1 MNNSDTFKILFLL
14 VVFGNSLVFAGSKTT
29 FFLDD
34 TSYSFSVTV
43 PSNLNCL
50 DLSKMLFDQKTLRK
64 FSYFVD
70 SVHFSSS
77 DSFSQIVEIYFRK
90 WFYKGYSR
98 YRRVLFPADSLTI
111 DLIKFEHNIPSI
123 PQLKKA
129 TIRYYFDSNK
139 DGCAV
144 RYQQRVVVN
153 KKISFVYRKMI
164 ELQLSNF
171 TRTLEN
177 CVKSGPD
184 INSKL

>member
-1 MNNSDTFKILFLL
+1 MNNSGIFHILFLL
-14 VVFGNSLVFAGSKTT
+14 VIFGNSLVYTGTKTA
-29 FFLDD
+29 FYIDD

-43 PSNLNCL
+43 PSNLSCL
-50 DLSKMLFDQKTLRK
+50 ELSKILFDQKTLRK

-77 DSFSQIVEIYFRK
+77 DSISQIVEIYFRK
-90 WFYKGYSR
+90 WFYKGFSR
-98 YRRVLFPADSLTI
+98 YKRVLFPADSLTI
-111 DLIKFEHNIPSI
+111 DLLKFEHNIPSI

-144 RYQQRVVVN
+144 RYQQKVVVN
-153 KKISFVYRKMI
+153 KKISFIYRKMI

-177 CVKSGPD
+177 C
-184 INSKL
+184 IRR

>member
-1 MNNSDTFKILFLL
+1 MNNFGTFNILFLL
-14 VVFGNSLVFAGSKTT
+14 VILGHSLVYTGTKST
-29 FFLDD
+29 FFVDD

-43 PSNLNCL
+43 PSNLSCL
-50 DLSKMLFDQKTLRK
+50 DLSKILFDQKTLRQ

-70 SVHFSSS
+70 SVNFSSS

-90 WFYKGYSR
+90 WFYKGFSR
-98 YRRVLFPADSLTI
+98 YKRMLFPGDSLTI
-111 DLIKFEHNIPSI
+111 DLLKFEHNIPSI

-129 TIRYYFDSNK
+129 TIRYFFDSNK

-144 RYQQRVVVN
+144 RYYQRVIVN

-164 ELQLSNF
+164 ELQLNNF

-177 CVKSGPD
+177 C
-184 INSKL
+184 IRR

>member
-1 MNNSDTFKILFLL
+1 MNNSGNLNILFLL
-14 VVFGNSLVFAGSKTT
+14 VIFGNSLVYTGTKTT
-29 FFLDD
+29 FYVDD

-43 PSNLNCL
+43 PSNLSCL
-50 DLSKMLFDQKTLRK
+50 DLSKILFDPKTLLQ

-70 SVHFSSS
+70 SVNFSSS

-90 WFYKGYSR
+90 WFYKGSSR
-98 YRRVLFPADSLTI
+98 YKRRLFPGDSLTI
-111 DLIKFEHNIPSI
+111 DLLKFEHNIPSI

-129 TIRYYFDSNK
+129 TIRYFFDSNK

-144 RYQQRVVVN
+144 RYHQRVIVN

-164 ELQLSNF
+164 EMQLNNF

-177 CVKSGPD
+177 C
-184 INSKL
+184 IRR